1 MTADIPVI
9 QREPQRMKSMPVRL
23 DWQLLLAAT
32 VLVLGGILMVFSTT
46 FDISYR
52 SPLAPHTST
61 TRLFYD
67 HLQKVLLGLAAMLAC
82 YSINYRMAQRPLI
95 AVLLILAVAASLV
108 FVLVAGTGRALLD
121 GRIQP
126 SEPAKLVTIVYLA
139 AWLAARGPDYV
150 RNFWIG
156 ILPYAIVVGVIVA
169 LIFLQPDISA
179 AGTVVLI
186 GAAMYVVAGASVPQV
201 TAAALIASL
210 SGFAVVALSP
220 KGHQRWADYM
230 EGLRDISQSHEHIQ
244 YAVMAFVKGGF
255 FGVGLGN
262 SSMKLTYLPFPHT
275 DSVFAVIGEEF
286 GLLGCVVMLALFGLL
301 IWRGAVI
308 AMRSS
313 DMFGY
318 LLAAGI
324 SCWLALEVV
333 INVTVMVGLI
343 PVAGNALP
351 FISYGG
357 SSLVVVMAAVG
368 ILLNISRSNISERP
382 ERNVYSPTDLRR
394 GNRRSR
400 LSGAGSSS

>member
-1 MTADIPVI
+1 MTADIPVL

-23 DWQLLLAAT
+23 DWQLLLIAT
-32 VLVLGGILMVFSTT
+32 VLVLVGVLMVFSTT

-67 HLQKVLLGLAAMLAC
+67 HLQKVVLGLAALLAC
-82 YSINYRMAQRPLI
+82 YSINYRVAQRPAI
-95 AVLLILAVAASLV
+95 AVLLMLAVAVSLI
-108 FVLVAGTGRALLD
+108 FVLVVGTGRALVG

-126 SEPAKLVTIVYLA
+126 SEPAKLITIIYLA

-150 RNFWIG
+150 RDFWIG

-169 LIFLQPDISA
+169 LIVLQPDLSA
-179 AGTVVLI
+179 AGTVLVI
-186 GAAMYVVAGASVPQV
+186 GAVMYVVAGASLPQV
-201 TAAALIASL
+201 AGAGLAAGVSIV
-210 SGFAVVALSP
+210 AVVALSP

-230 EGLRDISQSHEHIQ
+230 EGLRDISHSHEHIQ

-255 FGVGLGN
+255 FGAGLGN

-286 GLLGCVVMLALFGLL
+286 GLLGCVVMLLLFGLL
-301 IWRGAVI
+301 IWRGALI
-308 AMRSS
+308 ALRSS

-333 INVTVMVGLI
+333 INVTVMVGLM

-357 SSLVVVMAAVG
+357 SSLVVAMAAIG

-382 ERNVYSPTDLRR
+382 ERNVHTPPDLRR

-400 LSGAGSSS
+400 ISGAGSSS

>member
-1 MTADIPVI
+1 
-9 QREPQRMKSMPVRL
+9 
-23 DWQLLLAAT
+23 
-32 VLVLGGILMVFSTT
+32 
-46 FDISYR
+46 
-52 SPLAPHTST
+52 
-61 TRLFYD
+61 
-67 HLQKVLLGLAAMLAC
+67 
-82 YSINYRMAQRPLI
+82 
-95 AVLLILAVAASLV
+95 
-108 FVLVAGTGRALLD
+108 
-121 GRIQP
+121 
-126 SEPAKLVTIVYLA
+126 
-139 AWLAARGPDYV
+139 
-150 RNFWIG
+150 
-156 ILPYAIVVGVIVA
+156 
-169 LIFLQPDISA
+169 
-179 AGTVVLI
+179 
-186 GAAMYVVAGASVPQV
+186 
-201 TAAALIASL
+201 
-210 SGFAVVALSP
+210 
-220 KGHQRWADYM
+220 
-230 EGLRDISQSHEHIQ
+230 
-244 YAVMAFVKGGF
+244 
-255 FGVGLGN
+255 
-262 SSMKLTYLPFPHT
+262 
-275 DSVFAVIGEEF
+275 
-286 GLLGCVVMLALFGLL
+286 MLALFGLL

>member
-1 MTADIPVI
+1 MTADIPVL

-23 DWQLLLAAT
+23 DWQLLLVAT

-52 SPLAPHTST
+52 SPLSPHTST
-61 TRLFYD
+61 TLLFYD
-67 HLQKVLLGLAAMLAC
+67 HLQKVVLGLAALLAC
-82 YSINYRMAQRPLI
+82 YSINYRVAQRPVT
-95 AVLLILAVAASLV
+95 AVLLILAVGISLI

-126 SEPAKLVTIVYLA
+126 SEPAKLITIIYLA

-150 RNFWIG
+150 RDFWIG

-179 AGTVVLI
+179 AGTVLMI
-186 GAAMYVVAGASVPQV
+186 GAVMYVVAGASLPQV
-201 TAAALIASL
+201 AGAGLVATL
-210 SGFAVVALSP
+210 SGVAVVVLST
-220 KGHQRWADYM
+220 KGSLRWESYM

-244 YAVMAFVKGGF
+244 YAVIAFVKGGF
-255 FGVGLGN
+255 FGAGLGN

-286 GLLGCVVMLALFGLL
+286 GLLGCVVMLVLFGLL
-301 IWRGAVI
+301 VWRGALI
-308 AMRSS
+308 AIRSS

-382 ERNVYSPTDLRR
+382 ERNVHTPPDLRR

-400 LSGAGSSS
+400 ISGAGSSS